1 MNPVYAPILVGV
13 IQFIGTII
21 FLAWKKG
28 QDDAKLEIL
37 RTAHN
42 ELADEVTKVR
52 DTNADLQ
59 NDLANIRGWLKG
71 SSGAPINGGTHR

>member
-1 MNPVYAPILVGV
+1 MNPVYAPILVGI

-28 QDDAKLEIL
+28 QDDAKLETL

-42 ELADEVTKVR
+42 KLSDEVIEIR
-52 DTNADLQ
+52 DTNTGLQ

-71 SSGAPINGGTHR
+71 SSGSPLNGGTR